1 MSAFTLV
8 YRALPFS
15 LPWKRRPSTSVTSN
29 KGKEKEAEVQL
40 EESDYISPPKIQHC
54 LPNVEIPD
62 LPAHRDISHDL
73 HIAVKQRLDQKTT
86 RNDAQSDDSEAGY
99 ASDSDSDSHSDC
111 KTHHL
116 AEKCEISARPRL
128 ARVVSWASIV
138 RSQCRWTSDQEKKL
152 EDAERQLA
160 RCQKAWSSEQEL
172 WLAYVQALSDEKE
185 AHSEFMLLRTRQ
197 QDEEQLQFRK
207 AWKRR
212 RSLENTLRLSSP
224 AVKSNNGMSIRFRRL
239 QRHGYLATPL
249 VASDSPVL
257 ECKG

>member
-172 WLAYVQALSDEKE
+172 WLAYVCFYFFLSGYME
-185 AHSEFMLLRTRQ
+185 SGCGSSLRMIIII
-197 QDEEQLQFRK
+197 
-207 AWKRR
+207 
-212 RSLENTLRLSSP
+212 SITLFQPVPNIYFHKGTSS
-224 AVKSNNGMSIRFRRL
+224 
-239 QRHGYLATPL
+239 QR
-249 VASDSPVL
+249 
-257 ECKG
+257 